1 LTKHSK
7 ADIIDFMN
15 FQAESTKSGDD
26 FESMV
31 LEDLQRSGHKDI
43 KKHVV
48 LKELGIEVDFTY
60 ETMFDTVY
68 IEAKGGERGEKKRPG
83 AKRTDNVKKAI
94 ANGALIKADNPNMK
108 YIVYFSDLPK
118 HGSSS
123 HKMIKKAIAAGYV
136 DAFKYL
142 IKM

>member
-1 LTKHSK
+1 
-7 ADIIDFMN
+7 MN

-26 FESMV
+26 FEDMV
-31 LEDLQRSGHKDI
+31 LEVLQRSGHKEI

-48 LKELGIEVDFTY
+48 LKDLGIEVDFTY
-60 ETMFDTVY
+60 KTTYDTVY

-94 ANGALIKADNPNMK
+94 ANGALIKADNPNIR

>member
-1 LTKHSK
+1 MLGSGK
-7 ADIIDFMN
+7 IENMN
-15 FQAESTKSGDD
+15 FQAESTRSGDD
-26 FESMV
+26 FEDMV
-31 LEDLQRSGHKDI
+31 LEDLQRSGHQDI

-60 ETMFDTVY
+60 KTTYDTVY

-94 ANGALIKADNPNMK
+94 ANGALIKADNPNIK

>member
-1 LTKHSK
+1 
-7 ADIIDFMN
+7 MN
-15 FQAESTKSGDD
+15 FQAESKKSGND
-26 FESMV
+26 FEDMV
-31 LEDLQRSGHKDI
+31 LEDLKRSGHTNI
-43 KKHVV
+43 KKHII
-48 LKELGIEVDFTY
+48 LKDLGVEVDFTY
-60 ETMFDTVY
+60 KTTYDTVY

-83 AKRTDNVKKAI
+83 AKRTDSVKKAI
-94 ANGALIKADNPNMK
+94 ANGALIKAEYPDVR

-142 IKM
+142 IRM

>member
-1 LTKHSK
+1 
-7 ADIIDFMN
+7 MN
-15 FQAESTKSGDD
+15 FQAESKKSGDD
-26 FESMV
+26 FEDMV

-43 KKHVV
+43 EKHII
-48 LKELGIEVDFTY
+48 LKDLGVEVDFTY
-60 ETMFDTVY
+60 KTTYDTVY
-68 IEAKGGERGEKKRPG
+68 IEAKGGERGDKKRPG
-83 AKRTDNVKKAI
+83 AKRTDSVKKAI
-94 ANGALIKADNPNMK
+94 ANGALIKAEYPQSR

>member
-1 LTKHSK
+1 
-7 ADIIDFMN
+7 MN
-15 FQAESTKSGDD
+15 FQAESKKSGDD
-26 FESMV
+26 FEDMV
-31 LEDLQRSGHKDI
+31 LEDLKRSGHKDI
-43 KKHVV
+43 KKHIV
-48 LKELGIEVDFTY
+48 LKDLGVEVDFTY
-60 ETMFDTVY
+60 KTTYDTVY
-68 IEAKGGERGEKKRPG
+68 IEAKGGERGDKKRPG
-83 AKRTDNVKKAI
+83 AKRTDSVKKAI
-94 ANGALIKADNPNMK
+94 ANGALIKAEYPQVK